1 MSADEVAELLKN
13 FPNLPD
19 SAFVPT
25 IVAARHDGVSP
36 RTVRRTY
43 PLVELSPGRKG
54 VNVGWLRSRHAR
66 QAATK

>member
-1 MSADEVAELLKN
+1 MSTDEVAELLKN
-13 FPNLPD
+13 FHNLPD

-43 PLVELSPGRKG
+43 PLWSYHPAVR
-54 VNVGWLRSRHAR
+54 A
-66 QAATK
+66 